1 MSLHYLVKYERQETG
16 DNLKYVLRLMINHKI
31 VQPSISIMMGYFI
44 INISFDNLLVKEF
57 LKSVKVVKLRYL
69 FN

>member
-16 DNLKYVLRLMINHKI
+16 DNLKYVLRLMINHEI